1 MGVLGIK
8 KSYDGNNLIE
18 KSIVIKK
25 SGKKVY
31 SCFYGNLSLKSVIYY
46 NVKTQKK
53 YKEYLTKEYIKN
65 IYIHK
70 VDEEYDF
77 YELLIP
83 EFKYIFNKRR
93 KIYDKIDKITVV
105 LLKKKDVV
113 DNGKKV
119 GVNCIFATE
128 NLEVFTNTFTNNEF
142 ININKKSEGNEYFL
156 KIRNGKIV
164 A

>member
-8 KSYDGNNLIE
+8 KSYVGNNLVE
-18 KSIVIKK
+18 KSIIIKK
-25 SGKKVY
+25 NSKKIY
-31 SCFYGNLSLKSVIYY
+31 TCFYGSLGLKSVVYY

-70 VDEEYDF
+70 VDE
-77 YELLIP
+77 ELLIP

-105 LLKKKDVV
+105 LLKKKEVV

-142 ININKKSEGNEYFL
+142 IDINKKSEGNEYFL